1 VIATGEHIDREL
13 TEQVLAHQP

>member
-1 VIATGEHIDREL
+1 VIATGEHTDREL

>member
-1 VIATGEHIDREL
+1 VIVTGEHIDREL

>member
-1 VIATGEHIDREL
+1 VIATGEHIDRGL